1 MNICRDDRDPHAPDP
16 TPALRLETLATRD
29 DADWDRLVAVAPQ
42 GNVFLRSD
50 WLAMLCDTDAH
61 GLRIHRLGC
70 RNRAGRLVAGW
81 VVPYRRQWGRLFA
94 NGFDF
99 FYNGPLLEP
108 GLSSPNIH
116 HVSERQRALSLLAR
130 GLRESASLV
139 VAEAHPEF
147 HDARALLYDGW
158 IVSAEYT
165 HLWDQEVRETTLER
179 MNREKR
185 REIRR
190 GLESHVF
197 RREPRADLALT
208 PFLKLYRATM
218 QKFGWLP
225 TAAWEDQF
233 RTRLRWMA
241 DRDGCRLYTASTAE
255 GQLLAGV
262 LVLLS
267 REDRTAYFW
276 RMGAA
281 TDRRDSRV
289 VPALYWWT
297 AMELGVEDPDIRH
310 INFGGSP
317 PPSLSQFKDYLAA
330 TPTLHFRLI
339 HKPPSAHLGLW
350 TLSER
355 TKLAIRRARAHFGGL
370 TI

>member
-1 MNICRDDRDPHAPDP
+1 MNSQAVDRHPSPSTVP
-16 TPALRLETLATRD
+16 PSLRLETLAPRD
-29 DADWDRLVAVAPQ
+29 DADWDRLVVAAPQ

-50 WLAMLCDTDAH
+50 WLAMLCETDAQD
-61 GLRIHRLGC
+61 LNILRLGC

-81 VVPYRRQWGRLFA
+81 AIPYRRQWGRLFA

-108 GLSSPNIH
+108 ELSSPNIH
-116 HVSERQRALSLLAR
+116 HVSERLLALSLLAR
-130 GLRESASLV
+130 GLGESTSLV

-165 HLWDQEVRETTLER
+165 HLWDQVVRETTLER

-197 RREPRADLALT
+197 RREPRADLALAG
-208 PFLKLYRATM
+208 FLRLYRATM
-218 QKFGWLP
+218 RKFGWLP
-225 TAAWEDQF
+225 TAAWEDQL

-255 GQLLAGV
+255 GQLAAGV

-276 RMGAA
+276 RMGA
-281 TDRRDSRV
+281 DPERRDSRV

-339 HKPPSAHLGLW
+339 HKPPSALLGLW

-370 TI
+370 AI